1 MGKETYLAH
10 TITQT
15 DYEARYDRAA
25 KKLLANKL
33 VLAHILKDCVK
44 EYQACSIMDI
54 AQKYIEGEPEVGT
67 TGVNMDDSNSP
78 EQPDIKPE
86 TVVTQAA
93 EVQEMSIQ
101 EVNAPAMN
109 IQAMNTQVTKVQG
122 MGNEDISQN
131 EGTVYY
137 DVRFNAIA
145 PSTEEHGNIRL
156 IINAEAQNRFKLKY
170 PLTKR
175 AVYYGSRLISA
186 QHGTVFTKS
195 DYQKLRKV
203 YSIWICVNP
212 AKKFRNSITRYSLKP
227 ETIIGNAVEAPD
239 NYDLINIVMVCL
251 GRMEEW
257 NDNNLIK
264 FLGVLFQ
271 NELSAREKKDI
282 LERDFNIP
290 MTETFESEVDDM
302 CNLSQGVAEEA
313 MQKGIEKGRQEGIQ
327 KGIEQGIEQGLE
339 QGRQE
344 GIEQGL
350 EQGRQ
355 EGIEQGL
362 ERGRQEGI
370 EQGLER
376 GRQEG
381 IEQGLQQ
388 GRIHALIE
396 LVNDGVLT
404 IEKAAE
410 KASMSAEEFGNA
422 MKKAYAQE

>member
-67 TGVNMDDSNSP
+67 TGVYMDDSSSP

-86 TVVTQAA
+86 TVVTRAA
-93 EVQEMSIQ
+93 EVQAMNAQ
-101 EVNAPAMN
+101 EVNAQAINAQAMKVQAMN
-109 IQAMNTQVTKVQG
+109 AQAMNTQVTKVQG

-145 PSTEEHGNIRL
+145 PSTEEHENIRL

-212 AKKFRNSITRYSLKP
+212 AKKFRNTITRYSLKP
-227 ETIIGNAVEAPD
+227 ETIIGNAVEAPE

-251 GRMEEW
+251 GKMEEW

-302 CNLSQGVAEEA
+302 CNLSQGVAEKA
-313 MQKGIEKGRQEGIQ
+313 M
-327 KGIEQGIEQGLE
+327 
-339 QGRQE
+339 
-344 GIEQGL
+344 
-350 EQGRQ
+350 
-355 EGIEQGL
+355 
-362 ERGRQEGI
+362 
-370 EQGLER
+370 
-376 GRQEG
+376 
-381 IEQGLQQ
+381 QQ
-388 GRIHALIE
+388 GRTHILIE

-410 KASMSAEEFGNA
+410 KAMMSVEEFRNA
-422 MKKAYAQE
+422 MEKANTQER

>member
-44 EYQACSIMDI
+44 EYQVCSIMDI

-67 TGVNMDDSNSP
+67 TGVNMDDSNSH

-93 EVQEMSIQ
+93 EVQTMNTQ
-101 EVNAPAMN
+101 EVNAQAMS

-156 IINAEAQNRFKLKY
+156 IINAEAQNRFKPKY

-186 QHGTVFTKS
+186 QNGTVFTKS
-195 DYQKLRKV
+195 DYQKLCKV

-212 AKKFRNSITRYSLKP
+212 AKKFRNTITRYSLKP
-227 ETIIGNAVEAPD
+227 ETIIGNAVEAPE

-251 GRMEEW
+251 GKMEEW

-327 KGIEQGIEQGLE
+327 KGIEQG
-339 QGRQE
+339 RQE
-344 GIEQGL
+344 GMQKGMAQGIEQG
-350 EQGRQ
+350 
-355 EGIEQGL
+355 IEQG
-362 ERGRQEGI
+362 I
-370 EQGLER
+370 
-376 GRQEG
+376 
-381 IEQGLQQ
+381 QQ
-388 GRIHALIE
+388 GRTHALAE

-410 KASMSAEEFGNA
+410 KAGMSVEEFRNA
-422 MKKAYAQE
+422 MKNANAQSRE

>member
-67 TGVNMDDSNSP
+67 TGVYMDDSNSP

-86 TVVTQAA
+86 TMATQSA
-93 EVQEMSIQ
+93 EVQAMNAQ
-101 EVNAPAMN
+101 EVNAQAINAQAMN
-109 IQAMNTQVTKVQG
+109 TQSMNVQAMNEQAMNAHAISIQAMNTQVTKVQG

-145 PSTEEHGNIRL
+145 PSTEELENIRL

-212 AKKFRNSITRYSLKP
+212 AKKFRNTITRYSLKP
-227 ETIIGNAVEAPD
+227 ETIIGNAVEAPE

-251 GRMEEW
+251 GKMEEW

-313 MQKGIEKGRQEGIQ
+313 MQKG
-327 KGIEQGIEQGLE
+327 
-339 QGRQE
+339 
-344 GIEQGL
+344 
-350 EQGRQ
+350 
-355 EGIEQGL
+355 
-362 ERGRQEGI
+362 
-370 EQGLER
+370 
-376 GRQEG
+376 
-381 IEQGLQQ
+381 LQQ
-388 GRIHALIE
+388 GRTHILIE

-410 KASMSAEEFGNA
+410 KASMSVEEFRNA
-422 MKKAYAQE
+422 MKNAYAQE

>member
-1 MGKETYLAH
+1 MSALLLTAKRRKGSTMGKETYLAH

-67 TGVNMDDSNSP
+67 TGVYMDDSNSP

-86 TVVTQAA
+86 TMRAQATGVQATNTQAIKA
-93 EVQEMSIQ
+93 QM
-101 EVNAPAMN
+101 MN
-109 IQAMNTQVTKVQG
+109 IQPMKVQG
-122 MGNEDISQN
+122 VNNEDISQN

-145 PSTEEHGNIRL
+145 PSTEEHENIRL

-212 AKKFRNSITRYSLKP
+212 AKRFRNTITRYSLKP
-227 ETIIGNAVEAPD
+227 ETIIGNAVEAPE

-251 GRMEEW
+251 GKMEEW

-313 MQKGIEKGRQEGIQ
+313 MQ
-327 KGIEQGIEQGLE
+327 
-339 QGRQE
+339 QGRTH
-344 GIEQGL
+344 I
-350 EQGRQ
+350 
-355 EGIEQGL
+355 
-362 ERGRQEGI
+362 
-370 EQGLER
+370 
-376 GRQEG
+376 
-381 IEQGLQQ
+381 
-388 GRIHALIE
+388 LIE

-410 KASMSAEEFGNA
+410 KASMSVEEFRNA
-422 MKKAYAQE
+422 MKNAYAQE

>member
-67 TGVNMDDSNSP
+67 TGVNMDDSNSH

-93 EVQEMSIQ
+93 EVQTMNTQ
-101 EVNAPAMN
+101 EVNAQAMS

-145 PSTEEHGNIRL
+145 PYTGEYGNIRL
-156 IINAEAQNRFKLKY
+156 IINAEAQNRFKPKY

-212 AKKFRNSITRYSLKP
+212 AKRFRNTITRYSLKP
-227 ETIIGNAVEAPD
+227 EAIIGNAVEAPE

-251 GRMEEW
+251 GKMEEW

-302 CNLSQGVAEEA
+302 RNLSQGVAEEA
-313 MQKGIEKGRQEGIQ
+313 MQKGLKQGRQEGIE
-327 KGIEQGIEQGLE
+327 KGIEQGLE
-339 QGRQE
+339 QGRTH
-344 GIEQGL
+344 I
-350 EQGRQ
+350 
-355 EGIEQGL
+355 
-362 ERGRQEGI
+362 
-370 EQGLER
+370 
-376 GRQEG
+376 
-381 IEQGLQQ
+381 
-388 GRIHALIE
+388 LIE
-396 LVNDGVLT
+396 LVNDGVFT
-404 IEKAAE
+404 MEKAAE
-410 KASMSAEEFGNA
+410 KAGMSVEEFRNA
-422 MKKAYAQE
+422 MKNANAQIQ

>member
-54 AQKYIEGEPEVGT
+54 VQKYIEGEPEVGT
-67 TGVNMDDSNSP
+67 TGVNMDDSNSH
-78 EQPDIKPE
+78 EQPDIKRE

-93 EVQEMSIQ
+93 EAQAMKVQVMNTQ
-101 EVNAPAMN
+101 EENAQAINAQAMN
-109 IQAMNTQVTKVQG
+109 TQSMKVQAMNAQAMNAHAVSIQAMNTQVTKVQG

-145 PSTEEHGNIRL
+145 PSIEEHGNIRL
-156 IINAEAQNRFKLKY
+156 IINAEAQNRFKPKY

-186 QHGTVFTKS
+186 QNGTVFTKS

-212 AKKFRNSITRYSLKP
+212 AKKFRNTITRYSLKP
-227 ETIIGNAVEAPD
+227 ETIIGNAVEAPE

-251 GRMEEW
+251 GKMEEW

-313 MQKGIEKGRQEGIQ
+313 MQKG
-327 KGIEQGIEQGLE
+327 
-339 QGRQE
+339 
-344 GIEQGL
+344 
-350 EQGRQ
+350 
-355 EGIEQGL
+355 
-362 ERGRQEGI
+362 
-370 EQGLER
+370 
-376 GRQEG
+376 
-381 IEQGLQQ
+381 LQQ
-388 GRIHALIE
+388 GRTHALIE

-410 KASMSAEEFGNA
+410 KASMSVEEFRNA
-422 MKKAYAQE
+422 LKKAYAQE

>member
-54 AQKYIEGEPEVGT
+54 VQKYIEGEPEVGT
-67 TGVNMDDSNSP
+67 TGVNMDDINSP
-78 EQPDIKPE
+78 EQPDIKRE

-93 EVQEMSIQ
+93 EAQAMKVQVMNTQ
-101 EVNAPAMN
+101 EENAQAMN
-109 IQAMNTQVTKVQG
+109 AQAMNTQSMKVQAMNAQAMSIQAMNTQVTKVQG

-156 IINAEAQNRFKLKY
+156 IINAEAQNRFKPKY

-186 QHGTVFTKS
+186 QNGTVFTKS
-195 DYQKLRKV
+195 DYQKLCKV

-212 AKKFRNSITRYSLKP
+212 AKKFRNTITRYSLKP
-227 ETIIGNAVEAPD
+227 ETIIGNAVEAPE

-251 GRMEEW
+251 GKMEEW

-313 MQKGIEKGRQEGIQ
+313 MQ
-327 KGIEQGIEQGLE
+327 
-339 QGRQE
+339 QGRTH
-344 GIEQGL
+344 I
-350 EQGRQ
+350 
-355 EGIEQGL
+355 
-362 ERGRQEGI
+362 
-370 EQGLER
+370 
-376 GRQEG
+376 
-381 IEQGLQQ
+381 
-388 GRIHALIE
+388 LIE

-410 KASMSAEEFGNA
+410 KASMSVEEFRNA

>member
-25 KKLLANKL
+25 KKLLANRL
-33 VLAHILKDCVK
+33 VLAHILKECVR
-44 EYQACSIMDI
+44 EYQDCSIMDI

-67 TGVNMDDSNSP
+67 TGVYMDDSNSP

-86 TVVTQAA
+86 AMRTQATG
-93 EVQEMSIQ
+93 VQAT
-101 EVNAPAMN
+101 NT
-109 IQAMNTQVTKVQG
+109 QAIKAQMMNTQPMKVQG
-122 MGNEDISQN
+122 VSNEDISQN

-145 PSTEEHGNIRL
+145 PSTGEHENIRL

-195 DYQKLRKV
+195 NYQKLRKV

-212 AKKFRNSITRYSLKP
+212 TKKFRNTITRYSLKP
-227 ETIIGNAVEAPD
+227 ENIVGNAVEAPE

-251 GRMEEW
+251 GKMEEW

-282 LERDFNIP
+282 LERDFDIP

-327 KGIEQGIEQGLE
+327 KGIEQGRQEGIQKGIE

-344 GIEQGL
+344 GMQNGIVQ
-350 EQGRQ
+350 
-355 EGIEQGL
+355 GIEQGI
-362 ERGRQEGI
+362 QQGI
-370 EQGLER
+370 
-376 GRQEG
+376 
-381 IEQGLQQ
+381 QQ
-388 GRIHALIE
+388 GRTHALVE
-396 LVNDGVLT
+396 LVNDGAIS

-410 KASMSAEEFGNA
+410 KASMSVEEFRNA
-422 MKKAYAQE
+422 MKSANTQN

>member
-1 MGKETYLAH
+1 
-10 TITQT
+10 
-15 DYEARYDRAA
+15 
-25 KKLLANKL
+25 
-33 VLAHILKDCVK
+33 
-44 EYQACSIMDI
+44 MDI

-67 TGVNMDDSNSP
+67 TGVYMDDSNSP

-86 TVVTQAA
+86 TVVTRAA
-93 EVQEMSIQ
+93 EVQAMNAQ
-101 EVNAPAMN
+101 EVNAQVINAQAMN
-109 IQAMNTQVTKVQG
+109 TQSMKVQAMNEQAMNAHAMSIQAMNTQVAKVQG

-145 PSTEEHGNIRL
+145 PSTEEHENIRL

-212 AKKFRNSITRYSLKP
+212 AKRFRNTITRYSLKP
-227 ETIIGNAVEAPD
+227 EAIIGNAVEAPE

-251 GRMEEW
+251 GKMEEW

-313 MQKGIEKGRQEGIQ
+313 MQKG
-327 KGIEQGIEQGLE
+327 LE

-344 GIEQGL
+344 GIERGIERGR
-350 EQGRQ
+350 EQ
-355 EGIEQGL
+355 GIEQGL
-362 ERGRQEGI
+362 
-370 EQGLER
+370 L
-376 GRQEG
+376 
-381 IEQGLQQ
+381 Q
-388 GRIHALIE
+388 GRI
-396 LVNDGVLT
+396 
-404 IEKAAE
+404 
-410 KASMSAEEFGNA
+410 
-422 MKKAYAQE
+422 

>member
-1 MGKETYLAH
+1 MSALLLTAKRRKGSTMGKETYLAH

-67 TGVNMDDSNSP
+67 TGVYMDDSSSP
-78 EQPDIKPE
+78 EQPDIKLE
-86 TVVTQAA
+86 TVVTRAA
-93 EVQEMSIQ
+93 EVQ
-101 EVNAPAMN
+101 AMN
-109 IQAMNTQVTKVQG
+109 AQAMNTQVTKVQG

-145 PSTEEHGNIRL
+145 PSTGEHDNIRL
-156 IINAEAQNRFKLKY
+156 IINAEAQNRFKPKY

-212 AKKFRNSITRYSLKP
+212 AKRFRNTITRYSLKP
-227 ETIIGNAVEAPD
+227 ETIIGNAVEAPE

-251 GRMEEW
+251 GKMEEW

-302 CNLSQGVAEEA
+302 CNLSQGVAEKA
-313 MQKGIEKGRQEGIQ
+313 M
-327 KGIEQGIEQGLE
+327 
-339 QGRQE
+339 
-344 GIEQGL
+344 
-350 EQGRQ
+350 
-355 EGIEQGL
+355 
-362 ERGRQEGI
+362 
-370 EQGLER
+370 
-376 GRQEG
+376 
-381 IEQGLQQ
+381 QQ
-388 GRIHALIE
+388 GRTHILIE

-410 KASMSAEEFGNA
+410 KARMPVEEFRNA
-422 MKKAYAQE
+422 MEKANTQER

>member
-1 MGKETYLAH
+1 MSALLLTAKRRKGSTMGKETYLAH

-67 TGVNMDDSNSP
+67 TGVYMDDSSSP

-86 TVVTQAA
+86 TVVTRAA
-93 EVQEMSIQ
+93 EVQ
-101 EVNAPAMN
+101 AMN
-109 IQAMNTQVTKVQG
+109 AQAMNTQVTKVQG

-156 IINAEAQNRFKLKY
+156 IINAEAQNRFKPKY
-170 PLTKR
+170 SLTKR

-212 AKKFRNSITRYSLKP
+212 AKKFRNTITRYSLKP
-227 ETIIGNAVEAPD
+227 ETIIGNAVEAPE

-251 GRMEEW
+251 GKMEEW

-264 FLGVLFQ
+264 FLGVLFR

-302 CNLSQGVAEEA
+302 CNLSQGVAEKA
-313 MQKGIEKGRQEGIQ
+313 M
-327 KGIEQGIEQGLE
+327 
-339 QGRQE
+339 
-344 GIEQGL
+344 
-350 EQGRQ
+350 
-355 EGIEQGL
+355 
-362 ERGRQEGI
+362 
-370 EQGLER
+370 
-376 GRQEG
+376 
-381 IEQGLQQ
+381 QQ
-388 GRIHALIE
+388 GRTHILIE

-410 KASMSAEEFGNA
+410 KARMSVEEFRNA
-422 MKKAYAQE
+422 MEKANTQE

>member
-1 MGKETYLAH
+1 MSALLLTAKRRKGSTMGKETYLAH

-67 TGVNMDDSNSP
+67 TGVNMDDSNSH

-86 TVVTQAA
+86 TMATQSA
-93 EVQEMSIQ
+93 EVQA
-101 EVNAPAMN
+101 VNAQAIN
-109 IQAMNTQVTKVQG
+109 AQAMNTQAMKVQAMNAQAMNTQAMNAQVTKVQG

-145 PSTEEHGNIRL
+145 PSTGEHDNIRL

-170 PLTKR
+170 PLIKR

-195 DYQKLRKV
+195 DYQKLCKV

-212 AKKFRNSITRYSLKP
+212 AKKFRNTITRYSLKP
-227 ETIIGNAVEAPD
+227 ETIIGNAVEAPE

-251 GRMEEW
+251 GKMEEW

-313 MQKGIEKGRQEGIQ
+313 MQKG
-327 KGIEQGIEQGLE
+327 LE

-344 GIEQGL
+344 GIERGIERGR
-350 EQGRQ
+350 EQ
-355 EGIEQGL
+355 GIEQGL
-362 ERGRQEGI
+362 
-370 EQGLER
+370 L
-376 GRQEG
+376 
-381 IEQGLQQ
+381 Q
-388 GRIHALIE
+388 GRIHTLIE

-404 IEKAAE
+404 IEKAAG
-410 KASMSAEEFGNA
+410 KAGMSVEEFRNVMKNA
-422 MKKAYAQE
+422 NTQIQ

>member
-25 KKLLANKL
+25 KKLLANRL
-33 VLAHILKDCVK
+33 VLAHILKECVR
-44 EYQACSIMDI
+44 EYQDCSIMDI

-67 TGVNMDDSNSP
+67 TGVYMDDSNSP

-86 TVVTQAA
+86 AMRTQATG
-93 EVQEMSIQ
+93 VQAT
-101 EVNAPAMN
+101 NT
-109 IQAMNTQVTKVQG
+109 QAIKAQMMNTQPMKVQG
-122 MGNEDISQN
+122 VSNEDISQN

-145 PSTEEHGNIRL
+145 PSTGEHENIRL

-195 DYQKLRKV
+195 NYQKLRKV

-212 AKKFRNSITRYSLKP
+212 TKKFRNTITRYSLKP
-227 ETIIGNAVEAPD
+227 ENIVGNAVEAPE

-251 GRMEEW
+251 GKMEEW

-282 LERDFNIP
+282 LERDFDIP

-313 MQKGIEKGRQEGIQ
+313 MQKGIEKGRQEGMQ
-327 KGIEQGIEQGLE
+327 KGIEQG
-339 QGRQE
+339 RQE
-344 GIEQGL
+344 GMQKGMA
-350 EQGRQ
+350 Q
-355 EGIEQGL
+355 GIE
-362 ERGRQEGI
+362 RGI
-370 EQGLER
+370 
-376 GRQEG
+376 
-381 IEQGLQQ
+381 QQ
-388 GRIHALIE
+388 GRTHALAE

-410 KASMSAEEFGNA
+410 KVGMSVEEFKNA
-422 MKKAYAQE
+422 MKSANTQSRE

>member
-44 EYQACSIMDI
+44 EYQDCSIMDI

-67 TGVNMDDSNSP
+67 TGVYMDDSSSP
-78 EQPDIKPE
+78 EQPDIKLE
-86 TVVTQAA
+86 TMATQSA
-93 EVQEMSIQ
+93 EVQA
-101 EVNAPAMN
+101 VNAQAIN
-109 IQAMNTQVTKVQG
+109 AQAMNTQAMKVQAMNAQAMNTQAMNAQVTKVQG

-145 PSTEEHGNIRL
+145 PSTGEHDNIRL
-156 IINAEAQNRFKLKY
+156 IINAEAQNRFKPKY

-186 QHGTVFTKS
+186 QNGTVFTKS
-195 DYQKLRKV
+195 AYQKLCKV

-212 AKKFRNSITRYSLKP
+212 AKKFRNTITRYSLKP
-227 ETIIGNAVEAPD
+227 ETIIGNAVEAPE

-251 GRMEEW
+251 GKMEEW
-257 NDNNLIK
+257 DDNNLIK

-290 MTETFESEVDDM
+290 MTEIFESEVDDM

-313 MQKGIEKGRQEGIQ
+313 MQKG
-327 KGIEQGIEQGLE
+327 
-339 QGRQE
+339 
-344 GIEQGL
+344 
-350 EQGRQ
+350 
-355 EGIEQGL
+355 
-362 ERGRQEGI
+362 
-370 EQGLER
+370 
-376 GRQEG
+376 
-381 IEQGLQQ
+381 LQQ
-388 GRIHALIE
+388 GRTHILIE

-410 KASMSAEEFGNA
+410 KARMPVEEFRNA
-422 MKKAYAQE
+422 MKNAYAQE

>member
-1 MGKETYLAH
+1 MSALLLTAKRRKGSTMGKETYLAH

-67 TGVNMDDSNSP
+67 TGVYMDDSSSP

-86 TVVTQAA
+86 TVVTRAA
-93 EVQEMSIQ
+93 EVQAMNAQ
-101 EVNAPAMN
+101 EVNAQAMKVQAMN
-109 IQAMNTQVTKVQG
+109 EQAMNAHAISIQAMNTQVTKVQG

-145 PSTEEHGNIRL
+145 PSTEEHENIRL

-212 AKKFRNSITRYSLKP
+212 AKRFRNTITRYSLKP
-227 ETIIGNAVEAPD
+227 EAIIGNAVEAPE

-251 GRMEEW
+251 GKMEEW

-282 LERDFNIP
+282 LERDFDIP

-302 CNLSQGVAEEA
+302 CNLSQGIAEEA
-313 MQKGIEKGRQEGIQ
+313 MQKGIEKGRQEGI
-327 KGIEQGIEQGLE
+327 EQGIEQGLE
-339 QGRQE
+339 
-344 GIEQGL
+344 
-350 EQGRQ
+350 
-355 EGIEQGL
+355 
-362 ERGRQEGI
+362 
-370 EQGLER
+370 
-376 GRQEG
+376 
-381 IEQGLQQ
+381 Q

-410 KASMSAEEFGNA
+410 KARMSVEEFKNA
-422 MKKAYAQE
+422 MKSANTQI

>member
-1 MGKETYLAH
+1 MSALLLTAKRRKGSTMGKETYLAH

-67 TGVNMDDSNSP
+67 TGVNMDDSNSH

-86 TVVTQAA
+86 TMATQSA
-93 EVQEMSIQ
+93 EVQA
-101 EVNAPAMN
+101 VNAQAIN
-109 IQAMNTQVTKVQG
+109 AQAMNTQAMKVQAMNAQAMNTQAMNAQVTKVQG

-145 PSTEEHGNIRL
+145 PSTGEHDNIRL

-170 PLTKR
+170 PLIKR

-212 AKKFRNSITRYSLKP
+212 AKRFRNTITRYSLKP
-227 ETIIGNAVEAPD
+227 ETIIGNAVEAPE

-251 GRMEEW
+251 GKMEEW

-302 CNLSQGVAEEA
+302 CNLSQGVAEKA
-313 MQKGIEKGRQEGIQ
+313 M
-327 KGIEQGIEQGLE
+327 
-339 QGRQE
+339 
-344 GIEQGL
+344 
-350 EQGRQ
+350 
-355 EGIEQGL
+355 
-362 ERGRQEGI
+362 
-370 EQGLER
+370 
-376 GRQEG
+376 
-381 IEQGLQQ
+381 QQ
-388 GRIHALIE
+388 GRTHILIE

-410 KASMSAEEFGNA
+410 KASMSVEEFRNA
-422 MKKAYAQE
+422 MKNAYAQE

>member
-10 TITQT
+10 IITQT

-33 VLAHILKDCVK
+33 VLAHILKECVR
-44 EYQACSIMDI
+44 EYQDCSIMDI

-67 TGVNMDDSNSP
+67 IGVNMDDSNSP

-93 EVQEMSIQ
+93 EVQEMNAQAMNTQ

-109 IQAMNTQVTKVQG
+109 EQTMNAHAMSIQAMNTQVTKVQC

-145 PSTEEHGNIRL
+145 PATEEHGNIRL

-212 AKKFRNSITRYSLKP
+212 AKKFRNTITRYSLKP
-227 ETIIGNAVEAPD
+227 ETIIGNAVEAPE

-251 GRMEEW
+251 GKMEEW

-313 MQKGIEKGRQEGIQ
+313 MQKGIEKGRQEGI
-327 KGIEQGIEQGLE
+327 EQ
-339 QGRQE
+339 
-344 GIEQGL
+344 
-350 EQGRQ
+350 
-355 EGIEQGL
+355 
-362 ERGRQEGI
+362 GI

-410 KASMSAEEFGNA
+410 KAGMSAEAFRNA
-422 MKKAYAQE
+422 MKNANAQIQ

>member
-1 MGKETYLAH
+1 MGKATYLAH

-67 TGVNMDDSNSP
+67 TGVNMDDINSP
-78 EQPDIKPE
+78 EQPDIKLE
-86 TVVTQAA
+86 TVVTRAA
-93 EVQEMSIQ
+93 EVQ
-101 EVNAPAMN
+101 AMN
-109 IQAMNTQVTKVQG
+109 AQAMNTQVTKVQG

-156 IINAEAQNRFKLKY
+156 IINAEAQNRFKPKY

-186 QHGTVFTKS
+186 QNGTVFTKS
-195 DYQKLRKV
+195 DYQKLLKV

-212 AKKFRNSITRYSLKP
+212 SKKFRNTITRYSLKP
-227 ETIIGNAVEAPD
+227 ETIIGNAVEAPE

-251 GRMEEW
+251 GKMEEW

-313 MQKGIEKGRQEGIQ
+313 MQKGIEKGRQV
-327 KGIEQGIEQGLE
+327 KY
-339 QGRQE
+339 
-344 GIEQGL
+344 
-350 EQGRQ
+350 
-355 EGIEQGL
+355 
-362 ERGRQEGI
+362 
-370 EQGLER
+370 
-376 GRQEG
+376 
-381 IEQGLQQ
+381 
-388 GRIHALIE
+388 
-396 LVNDGVLT
+396 T
-404 IEKAAE
+404 P
-410 KASMSAEEFGNA
+410 
-422 MKKAYAQE
+422 

>member
-1 MGKETYLAH
+1 MSALLLTVKRRKGSTMGKETYLAH

-67 TGVNMDDSNSP
+67 TGVNMDDINSP
-78 EQPDIKPE
+78 EQPDIKLE
-86 TVVTQAA
+86 TVVTRAA
-93 EVQEMSIQ
+93 EVQ
-101 EVNAPAMN
+101 AMN
-109 IQAMNTQVTKVQG
+109 AQAMNTQVTKVQG

-145 PSTEEHGNIRL
+145 PSTEELENIRL

-170 PLTKR
+170 PLIKR

-212 AKKFRNSITRYSLKP
+212 AKRFRNTITRYSLKP
-227 ETIIGNAVEAPD
+227 ETIIGNAVEAPE

-251 GRMEEW
+251 GKMEEW

-302 CNLSQGVAEEA
+302 CNLSQGVAEKA
-313 MQKGIEKGRQEGIQ
+313 M
-327 KGIEQGIEQGLE
+327 
-339 QGRQE
+339 
-344 GIEQGL
+344 
-350 EQGRQ
+350 
-355 EGIEQGL
+355 
-362 ERGRQEGI
+362 
-370 EQGLER
+370 
-376 GRQEG
+376 
-381 IEQGLQQ
+381 QQ
-388 GRIHALIE
+388 GRIHTLIE

-410 KASMSAEEFGNA
+410 KARMSVEEFRNA
-422 MKKAYAQE
+422 MEKANTQE

>member
-67 TGVNMDDSNSP
+67 TGVYMDDSNSL

-86 TVVTQAA
+86 TVVTRAA
-93 EVQEMSIQ
+93 EVQAMNAQ
-101 EVNAPAMN
+101 EVNAQAINAQAINAQAMN
-109 IQAMNTQVTKVQG
+109 TQAMNTHSMKVQAMNEQAMSIQAMNTQVAKVQG

-145 PSTEEHGNIRL
+145 PSTEEHENIRL

-212 AKKFRNSITRYSLKP
+212 AKKFRNTITRYSLKP
-227 ETIIGNAVEAPD
+227 ETIIGNAVEAPE

-251 GRMEEW
+251 GKMEEW

-313 MQKGIEKGRQEGIQ
+313 MQKGIEKG
-327 KGIEQGIEQGLE
+327 IE
-339 QGRQE
+339 
-344 GIEQGL
+344 
-350 EQGRQ
+350 
-355 EGIEQGL
+355 
-362 ERGRQEGI
+362 
-370 EQGLER
+370 
-376 GRQEG
+376 
-381 IEQGLQQ
+381 Q
-388 GRIHALIE
+388 GRIHALI
-396 LVNDGVLT
+396 
-404 IEKAAE
+404 
-410 KASMSAEEFGNA
+410 
-422 MKKAYAQE
+422 

>member
-67 TGVNMDDSNSP
+67 TGVNMDDSNSH

-86 TVVTQAA
+86 TMATQSA
-93 EVQEMSIQ
+93 EVQA
-101 EVNAPAMN
+101 VNAQAIN
-109 IQAMNTQVTKVQG
+109 AQAMNTQAMKVQAMNAQAMNTQAMNAQVTKVQG

-145 PSTEEHGNIRL
+145 PSTGEHDNIRL

-170 PLTKR
+170 PLIKR

-212 AKKFRNSITRYSLKP
+212 AKRFRNTITRYSLKP
-227 ETIIGNAVEAPD
+227 ETIIGNAVEAPE

-251 GRMEEW
+251 GKMEEW

-313 MQKGIEKGRQEGIQ
+313 MQKG
-327 KGIEQGIEQGLE
+327 LE

-344 GIEQGL
+344 GIEQG
-350 EQGRQ
+350 RTY
-355 EGIEQGL
+355 
-362 ERGRQEGI
+362 
-370 EQGLER
+370 
-376 GRQEG
+376 
-381 IEQGLQQ
+381 
-388 GRIHALIE
+388 ALIE

-410 KASMSAEEFGNA
+410 KAGMSVKEFKNA
-422 MKKAYAQE
+422 MKSANTQSRE

>member
-67 TGVNMDDSNSP
+67 TGVYMDDSSSP

-86 TVVTQAA
+86 TVVTRAA
-93 EVQEMSIQ
+93 EVQ
-101 EVNAPAMN
+101 AMN
-109 IQAMNTQVTKVQG
+109 AQAMNTQVTKVQG

-156 IINAEAQNRFKLKY
+156 IINAEAQNRFKPKY

-212 AKKFRNSITRYSLKP
+212 AKRFRNTITRYSLKP
-227 ETIIGNAVEAPD
+227 ETIIGNAVEAPE

-251 GRMEEW
+251 GKMEEW

-327 KGIEQGIEQGLE
+327 
-339 QGRQE
+339 
-344 GIEQGL
+344 
-350 EQGRQ
+350 
-355 EGIEQGL
+355 
-362 ERGRQEGI
+362 
-370 EQGLER
+370 
-376 GRQEG
+376 
-381 IEQGLQQ
+381 
-388 GRIHALIE
+388 
-396 LVNDGVLT
+396 
-404 IEKAAE
+404 
-410 KASMSAEEFGNA
+410 
-422 MKKAYAQE
+422 

>member
-33 VLAHILKDCVK
+33 VLAHILKECVR
-44 EYQACSIMDI
+44 EYQDCSIIDI

-67 TGVNMDDSNSP
+67 TGVYMDDSNSP

-86 TVVTQAA
+86 AMRAQAT
-93 EVQEMSIQ
+93 
-101 EVNAPAMN
+101 
-109 IQAMNTQVTKVQG
+109 NTQSMKVQG
-122 MGNEDISQN
+122 VSNEDISQS

-145 PSTEEHGNIRL
+145 PSTGGHENIRL

-212 AKKFRNSITRYSLKP
+212 AKRFRNTITRYSLKP
-227 ETIIGNAVEAPD
+227 ETIIGNAVEAPE

-251 GRMEEW
+251 GKMEEW

-282 LERDFNIP
+282 LERDFDIP

-313 MQKGIEKGRQEGIQ
+313 MQKGIEKGRQEGMQEGIEQGRQEGMQKGIEQGRQEGIQ
-327 KGIEQGIEQGLE
+327 KGIEQG
-339 QGRQE
+339 RQE
-344 GIEQGL
+344 GMQNGIVQGIEQG
-350 EQGRQ
+350 
-355 EGIEQGL
+355 I
-362 ERGRQEGI
+362 
-370 EQGLER
+370 
-376 GRQEG
+376 
-381 IEQGLQQ
+381 QQ
-388 GRIHALIE
+388 GRTHALVE
-396 LVNDGVLT
+396 LVNDGAIS

-410 KASMSAEEFGNA
+410 KANMSVEEFRNA
-422 MKKAYAQE
+422 MNHANTQIQ

>member
-25 KKLLANKL
+25 KKLLANKF

-67 TGVNMDDSNSP
+67 TGVYMDDSSSP

-86 TVVTQAA
+86 TVVTRAA
-93 EVQEMSIQ
+93 EVQAVNAQ
-101 EVNAPAMN
+101 EVNAQEVNAQVINAQAINAQAMN
-109 IQAMNTQVTKVQG
+109 TQSMKVQAMNEQAMNAHAMSIQAMNTQVTKVQG

-156 IINAEAQNRFKLKY
+156 IINAEAQNRFKPKY

-212 AKKFRNSITRYSLKP
+212 AKKFRNTITRYSLKP
-227 ETIIGNAVEAPD
+227 ETIIWNAVEAPE

-251 GRMEEW
+251 GKMEEW

-302 CNLSQGVAEEA
+302 CNLSQGVAEKA
-313 MQKGIEKGRQEGIQ
+313 M
-327 KGIEQGIEQGLE
+327 
-339 QGRQE
+339 
-344 GIEQGL
+344 
-350 EQGRQ
+350 
-355 EGIEQGL
+355 
-362 ERGRQEGI
+362 
-370 EQGLER
+370 
-376 GRQEG
+376 
-381 IEQGLQQ
+381 QQ
-388 GRIHALIE
+388 GRTHILIE

-410 KASMSAEEFGNA
+410 KARMPVEEFRNA
-422 MKKAYAQE
+422 MEKANTQER

>member
-1 MGKETYLAH
+1 MSALLLTAKRRKGSTMGKETYLAH

-67 TGVNMDDSNSP
+67 TGVNMDDSNSH

-86 TVVTQAA
+86 TMATQSA
-93 EVQEMSIQ
+93 EVQA
-101 EVNAPAMN
+101 VNAQAIN
-109 IQAMNTQVTKVQG
+109 AQAMNTQAMKVQAMNAQAMNTQAMNAQVTKVQG

-145 PSTEEHGNIRL
+145 PSTGEHDNIRL
-156 IINAEAQNRFKLKY
+156 IINAEAQNRFKPKY

-212 AKKFRNSITRYSLKP
+212 AKKFRNTITRYSLKP
-227 ETIIGNAVEAPD
+227 ETIIGNAVEAPE

-251 GRMEEW
+251 GKMEEW

-313 MQKGIEKGRQEGIQ
+313 MQKGLK
-327 KGIEQGIEQGLE
+327 

-344 GIEQGL
+344 GIEQG
-350 EQGRQ
+350 RTY
-355 EGIEQGL
+355 
-362 ERGRQEGI
+362 
-370 EQGLER
+370 
-376 GRQEG
+376 
-381 IEQGLQQ
+381 
-388 GRIHALIE
+388 ALIE

-404 IEKAAE
+404 IEKAAG
-410 KASMSAEEFGNA
+410 KAGMSVEEFRNVMKNA
-422 MKKAYAQE
+422 NTQIQ

>member
-78 EQPDIKPE
+78 VQPDIKRE

-93 EVQEMSIQ
+93 EAQAMKVQVMNTQEENAQAINAQAMS
-101 EVNAPAMN
+101 

-156 IINAEAQNRFKLKY
+156 IINAEAQNRFKPKY

-186 QHGTVFTKS
+186 QNGTVFTKS
-195 DYQKLRKV
+195 DYQKLLKV

-212 AKKFRNSITRYSLKP
+212 AKKFRNTITRYSLKP
-227 ETIIGNAVEAPD
+227 ETIIGNAVEAPE

-251 GRMEEW
+251 GKMEEW

-327 KGIEQGIEQGLE
+327 KGIEQG
-339 QGRQE
+339 RQE
-344 GIEQGL
+344 GMQKGMAQGIEQG
-350 EQGRQ
+350 
-355 EGIEQGL
+355 I
-362 ERGRQEGI
+362 
-370 EQGLER
+370 
-376 GRQEG
+376 
-381 IEQGLQQ
+381 QQ
-388 GRIHALIE
+388 GRTHALAE

-410 KASMSAEEFGNA
+410 KAGMSVEEFGNA
-422 MKKAYAQE
+422 MKNANAQIQ

>member
-67 TGVNMDDSNSP
+67 TGVNMDDSNSH

-86 TVVTQAA
+86 TMATQSA
-93 EVQEMSIQ
+93 EVQA
-101 EVNAPAMN
+101 VNAQAIN
-109 IQAMNTQVTKVQG
+109 AQAMNTQAMKVQAMNAQAMNTQAMNAQVTKVQG

-156 IINAEAQNRFKLKY
+156 IINAEAQNRFKPKY

-195 DYQKLRKV
+195 DYQKLLKV

-212 AKKFRNSITRYSLKP
+212 AKKFRNTITRYSLKP
-227 ETIIGNAVEAPD
+227 ETIIGNAVEAPE

-251 GRMEEW
+251 GKMEEW

-313 MQKGIEKGRQEGIQ
+313 MQKG
-327 KGIEQGIEQGLE
+327 LE

-344 GIEQGL
+344 GIEQG
-350 EQGRQ
+350 RTY
-355 EGIEQGL
+355 
-362 ERGRQEGI
+362 
-370 EQGLER
+370 
-376 GRQEG
+376 
-381 IEQGLQQ
+381 
-388 GRIHALIE
+388 ALIE

-410 KASMSAEEFGNA
+410 KAGMSVEEFKNA
-422 MKKAYAQE
+422 MKSTNAQSRE

>member
-54 AQKYIEGEPEVGT
+54 AQKYIEGEPEIGT
-67 TGVNMDDSNSP
+67 TGVYMDDSNSP
-78 EQPDIKPE
+78 VQPDIKRE

-93 EVQEMSIQ
+93 EAQAMKVQVMNTQ
-101 EVNAPAMN
+101 EENAQAMN
-109 IQAMNTQVTKVQG
+109 AQAINAQAMNTQLMKVQAMNAQAMSIQAMNTQVTKVQG

-156 IINAEAQNRFKLKY
+156 IINAEAQNRFKPKY

-186 QHGTVFTKS
+186 QNGTVFTKS
-195 DYQKLRKV
+195 DYQKLCKV

-212 AKKFRNSITRYSLKP
+212 AKKFRNTITRYSLKP
-227 ETIIGNAVEAPD
+227 ETIIGNAVEAPE

-251 GRMEEW
+251 GKMEEW

-313 MQKGIEKGRQEGIQ
+313 MQKGIE
-327 KGIEQGIEQGLE
+327 
-339 QGRQE
+339 
-344 GIEQGL
+344 
-350 EQGRQ
+350 
-355 EGIEQGL
+355 
-362 ERGRQEGI
+362 
-370 EQGLER
+370 
-376 GRQEG
+376 
-381 IEQGLQQ
+381 Q
-388 GRIHALIE
+388 GRIHTIIE

-410 KASMSAEEFGNA
+410 KASMSVEEFRNA

>member
-1 MGKETYLAH
+1 MSALLLTAKRRKGSTMGKETYLAH

-25 KKLLANKL
+25 KKLLANKF

-67 TGVNMDDSNSP
+67 TGVYMDDSSSP

-86 TVVTQAA
+86 TVVTRAA
-93 EVQEMSIQ
+93 EVQAVNAQ
-101 EVNAPAMN
+101 EVNAQEVNAQVINAQAINAQAMN
-109 IQAMNTQVTKVQG
+109 TQSMKVQAMNEQAMNAHAMSIQAMNTQVTKVQG

-156 IINAEAQNRFKLKY
+156 IINAEAQNRFKPKY

-212 AKKFRNSITRYSLKP
+212 AKKFRNTITRYSLKP
-227 ETIIGNAVEAPD
+227 ETIIGNAVEAPE

-251 GRMEEW
+251 GKMEEW

-302 CNLSQGVAEEA
+302 CNLSQGVAEKA
-313 MQKGIEKGRQEGIQ
+313 M
-327 KGIEQGIEQGLE
+327 
-339 QGRQE
+339 
-344 GIEQGL
+344 
-350 EQGRQ
+350 
-355 EGIEQGL
+355 
-362 ERGRQEGI
+362 
-370 EQGLER
+370 
-376 GRQEG
+376 
-381 IEQGLQQ
+381 QQ
-388 GRIHALIE
+388 GRTHILIE

-410 KASMSAEEFGNA
+410 KARMPVEEFRNA
-422 MKKAYAQE
+422 MEKANTQER

>member
-67 TGVNMDDSNSP
+67 TGVYMDDSNSP
-78 EQPDIKPE
+78 EQPDIKLE

-93 EVQEMSIQ
+93 EVQTMNTQ
-101 EVNAPAMN
+101 EVNAQAMS

-156 IINAEAQNRFKLKY
+156 IINAEAQNRFKPKY

-186 QHGTVFTKS
+186 QNGTVFTKS

-212 AKKFRNSITRYSLKP
+212 AKKFRNTITRYSIKP
-227 ETIIGNAVEAPD
+227 ETIIGNAVEAPE

-251 GRMEEW
+251 GKMEEW

-313 MQKGIEKGRQEGIQ
+313 MQKG
-327 KGIEQGIEQGLE
+327 
-339 QGRQE
+339 
-344 GIEQGL
+344 
-350 EQGRQ
+350 
-355 EGIEQGL
+355 
-362 ERGRQEGI
+362 
-370 EQGLER
+370 
-376 GRQEG
+376 
-381 IEQGLQQ
+381 LQQ
-388 GRIHALIE
+388 GRTHILIE

-410 KASMSAEEFGNA
+410 KARMPVEEFRNA
-422 MKKAYAQE
+422 MKNAYAQE

>member
-44 EYQACSIMDI
+44 EYQVCSIMDI

-67 TGVNMDDSNSP
+67 TGVYMDDSNSP

-86 TVVTQAA
+86 TMATQSA
-93 EVQEMSIQ
+93 EVQAMNAQ
-101 EVNAPAMN
+101 EVNAQAINAQAMN
-109 IQAMNTQVTKVQG
+109 TQSMKVQAMNEQAMNAHAISIQAMNTQVTKVQG

-145 PSTEEHGNIRL
+145 PSTEELENIRL

-212 AKKFRNSITRYSLKP
+212 AKKFRNTITRYSLKP
-227 ETIIGNAVEAPD
+227 ETIIGNAVEAPE

-251 GRMEEW
+251 GKMEEW

-313 MQKGIEKGRQEGIQ
+313 MQKG
-327 KGIEQGIEQGLE
+327 
-339 QGRQE
+339 
-344 GIEQGL
+344 
-350 EQGRQ
+350 
-355 EGIEQGL
+355 
-362 ERGRQEGI
+362 
-370 EQGLER
+370 
-376 GRQEG
+376 
-381 IEQGLQQ
+381 LQQ
-388 GRIHALIE
+388 GRTHILIE

-410 KASMSAEEFGNA
+410 KARMPVEEFRNA
-422 MKKAYAQE
+422 MKNAYAQE

>member
-67 TGVNMDDSNSP
+67 TGVYMDDSSSP

-86 TVVTQAA
+86 TVVTRAA
-93 EVQEMSIQ
+93 EVQAMNAQ
-101 EVNAPAMN
+101 EVNAQAINAQAINAQAMN
-109 IQAMNTQVTKVQG
+109 TQAMNTHSMKVQAMNEQAMSIQAMNTQVAKVQG

-145 PSTEEHGNIRL
+145 PSTEEHENIRL

-212 AKKFRNSITRYSLKP
+212 AKKFRNTITRYSLKP
-227 ETIIGNAVEAPD
+227 ETIIGNAVEAPE

-251 GRMEEW
+251 GKMEEW

-282 LERDFNIP
+282 LERDFDIP

-313 MQKGIEKGRQEGIQ
+313 MQKGLKQGRQEGIE
-327 KGIEQGIEQGLE
+327 KGIEQGLE
-339 QGRQE
+339 QGRTH
-344 GIEQGL
+344 I
-350 EQGRQ
+350 
-355 EGIEQGL
+355 
-362 ERGRQEGI
+362 
-370 EQGLER
+370 
-376 GRQEG
+376 
-381 IEQGLQQ
+381 
-388 GRIHALIE
+388 LIE
-396 LVNDGVLT
+396 LVNDGVFT
-404 IEKAAE
+404 MEKAAE
-410 KASMSAEEFGNA
+410 KAGMSVEEFRNA
-422 MKKAYAQE
+422 MKNANAQIQ

>member
-1 MGKETYLAH
+1 MGKATYLAH

-67 TGVNMDDSNSP
+67 AGVNMDDSNSP
-78 EQPDIKPE
+78 VQPDIKRE
-86 TVVTQAA
+86 TVVTQEA
-93 EVQEMSIQ
+93 EVQTMNEQAMNAHAMSIQAMNTQ
-101 EVNAPAMN
+101 EVNAHAINAQSMKVQAMN
-109 IQAMNTQVTKVQG
+109 TLEVKAQAMNTQVTKVQG

-156 IINAEAQNRFKLKY
+156 IINAEAQNRFKPKY

-186 QHGTVFTKS
+186 QNGTVFTKS

-212 AKKFRNSITRYSLKP
+212 AKKFRNTITRYSLKP
-227 ETIIGNAVEAPD
+227 ETIIGNAVEAPE

-251 GRMEEW
+251 GKMEEW

-313 MQKGIEKGRQEGIQ
+313 MQKGIE
-327 KGIEQGIEQGLE
+327 
-339 QGRQE
+339 
-344 GIEQGL
+344 
-350 EQGRQ
+350 
-355 EGIEQGL
+355 
-362 ERGRQEGI
+362 
-370 EQGLER
+370 
-376 GRQEG
+376 
-381 IEQGLQQ
+381 QGLQQ
-388 GRIHALIE
+388 GRTHTLIE

-410 KASMSAEEFGNA
+410 KASMSVEEFRNA
-422 MKKAYAQE
+422 MKNVNTQIQ

>member
-67 TGVNMDDSNSP
+67 TGVYMDDSSSP

-86 TVVTQAA
+86 TVVTRAA
-93 EVQEMSIQ
+93 EVQAVNAQ
-101 EVNAPAMN
+101 EVNAQVINAQAMN
-109 IQAMNTQVTKVQG
+109 TQSMKVQAMNEQAMNAHAMSIQAMNTQVTKVQG

-156 IINAEAQNRFKLKY
+156 IINAEAQNRFKPKY

-212 AKKFRNSITRYSLKP
+212 AKRFRNTITRYSLKP
-227 ETIIGNAVEAPD
+227 ETIIGNAVEAPE

-251 GRMEEW
+251 GKMEEW

-302 CNLSQGVAEEA
+302 CNLSQGVAEKA
-313 MQKGIEKGRQEGIQ
+313 M
-327 KGIEQGIEQGLE
+327 
-339 QGRQE
+339 
-344 GIEQGL
+344 
-350 EQGRQ
+350 
-355 EGIEQGL
+355 
-362 ERGRQEGI
+362 
-370 EQGLER
+370 
-376 GRQEG
+376 
-381 IEQGLQQ
+381 QQ
-388 GRIHALIE
+388 GRTHILIE

-410 KASMSAEEFGNA
+410 KAMMSVEEFRNA
-422 MKKAYAQE
+422 MEKANTQE

>member
-1 MGKETYLAH
+1 MSALLLTAKRRKGSTMGKETYLAH

-67 TGVNMDDSNSP
+67 TGVYMDDSSSP

-86 TVVTQAA
+86 TVVTRAA
-93 EVQEMSIQ
+93 EVQAVNAQ
-101 EVNAPAMN
+101 EVNAQEVNAQVINAQAINAQAMN
-109 IQAMNTQVTKVQG
+109 TQSMKVQAMNEQAMNAHAMSIQAMNTQVTKVQG

-156 IINAEAQNRFKLKY
+156 IINAEAQNRFKPKY

-212 AKKFRNSITRYSLKP
+212 AKRFRNTITRYSLKP
-227 ETIIGNAVEAPD
+227 ETIIGNAVEAPE

-251 GRMEEW
+251 GKMEEW

-313 MQKGIEKGRQEGIQ
+313 MQKGIEKG
-327 KGIEQGIEQGLE
+327 IE
-339 QGRQE
+339 
-344 GIEQGL
+344 
-350 EQGRQ
+350 
-355 EGIEQGL
+355 
-362 ERGRQEGI
+362 
-370 EQGLER
+370 
-376 GRQEG
+376 
-381 IEQGLQQ
+381 Q

-410 KASMSAEEFGNA
+410 KAGMSVEEFRNVMKNA
-422 MKKAYAQE
+422 NTQIQ

>member
-1 MGKETYLAH
+1 MVKATYLAH
-10 TITQT
+10 TIAQT

-67 TGVNMDDSNSP
+67 TGVYMDDSNSH

-93 EVQEMSIQ
+93 EVQ
-101 EVNAPAMN
+101 AMN
-109 IQAMNTQVTKVQG
+109 AQAMNTQVTKVQG

-156 IINAEAQNRFKLKY
+156 IINAEAQNRFKPKY

-186 QHGTVFTKS
+186 QNGTVFTKS
-195 DYQKLRKV
+195 DYQKLLKV

-212 AKKFRNSITRYSLKP
+212 AKKFRNTITRYSLKP
-227 ETIIGNAVEAPD
+227 ETIIGNAVEAPE

-251 GRMEEW
+251 GKMEEW

-282 LERDFNIP
+282 LGRDFNIP

-327 KGIEQGIEQGLE
+327 
-339 QGRQE
+339 
-344 GIEQGL
+344 
-350 EQGRQ
+350 
-355 EGIEQGL
+355 
-362 ERGRQEGI
+362 
-370 EQGLER
+370 
-376 GRQEG
+376 
-381 IEQGLQQ
+381 
-388 GRIHALIE
+388 
-396 LVNDGVLT
+396 
-404 IEKAAE
+404 
-410 KASMSAEEFGNA
+410 
-422 MKKAYAQE
+422 

>member
-78 EQPDIKPE
+78 VQTDIKRE

-93 EVQEMSIQ
+93 EAQAMKVQVMNTQ
-101 EVNAPAMN
+101 EENAQAMN
-109 IQAMNTQVTKVQG
+109 AQAINAQAMNTQSMKVQAMNAQAMSIQAMNTQVTKVQG

-156 IINAEAQNRFKLKY
+156 IINAEAQNRFKPKY

-186 QHGTVFTKS
+186 QNGTVFTKS
-195 DYQKLRKV
+195 DYQKLLKV

-212 AKKFRNSITRYSLKP
+212 AKKFRNTITRYSLKP
-227 ETIIGNAVEAPD
+227 ETIIGNAVEAPE

-251 GRMEEW
+251 GKMEEW

-313 MQKGIEKGRQEGIQ
+313 MQKGIE
-327 KGIEQGIEQGLE
+327 
-339 QGRQE
+339 
-344 GIEQGL
+344 
-350 EQGRQ
+350 
-355 EGIEQGL
+355 
-362 ERGRQEGI
+362 
-370 EQGLER
+370 
-376 GRQEG
+376 
-381 IEQGLQQ
+381 QGLQQ
-388 GRIHALIE
+388 GRTHTLIE

-410 KASMSAEEFGNA
+410 KASMSVEEFRNA
-422 MKKAYAQE
+422 MKNVNTQIQ

>member
-78 EQPDIKPE
+78 EQPDIKLE
-86 TVVTQAA
+86 TVVTRAA
-93 EVQEMSIQ
+93 EVQAMSTQ
-101 EVNAPAMN
+101 EVNAPAMKV
-109 IQAMNTQVTKVQG
+109 QAMNTQVTKVHG

-186 QHGTVFTKS
+186 QNGTVFTKS

-212 AKKFRNSITRYSLKP
+212 AKKFRNTITRYSLKP
-227 ETIIGNAVEAPD
+227 ETIIGNAVEAPE

-251 GRMEEW
+251 GKMEEW

-313 MQKGIEKGRQEGIQ
+313 MQKGIEKGRQEGI
-327 KGIEQGIEQGLE
+327 EQGIEQGLE

-362 ERGRQEGI
+362 EQ
-370 EQGLER
+370 

-410 KASMSAEEFGNA
+410 KADMSVEEFRNA
-422 MKKAYAQE
+422 MKKANTQIQ